1 LGTAEKPCRHGFEEA
16 FSLRERAFFRH
27 FAGQNP
33 QNRGVF
39 PKIEGNLSTLD
50 REQVRMCV
58 LCLNCSDKQ
67 KSY

>member
-1 LGTAEKPCRHGFEEA
+1 MG
-16 FSLRERAFFRH
+16 SLFPGKNPERDFKNGL

-39 PKIEGNLSTLD
+39 PKIEGNLSTLE
-50 REQVRMCV
+50 REQERMCV